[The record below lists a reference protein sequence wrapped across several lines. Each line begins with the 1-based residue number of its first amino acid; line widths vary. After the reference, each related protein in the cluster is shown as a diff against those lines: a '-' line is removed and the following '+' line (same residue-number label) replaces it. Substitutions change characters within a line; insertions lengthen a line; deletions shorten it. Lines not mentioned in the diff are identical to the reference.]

1 MDDDIKTLIALLTL
15 FYGSSNGIALFRNEL
30 KAVEDRTQELDE
42 ANRSTATSKTV
53 LRERRR
59 KLLRGLFG
67 LGPLIYVVVVL
78 LLPIF
83 LLLVVRLGP
92 TQALALLGLTSAVQQ
107 TGPVNHSH
115 VFFYILFALVLLA
128 TCEWLSPYFKGWRTV
143 FASLKKR
150 PGE

>member
-30 KAVEDRTQELDE
+30 KTVEDRTQELDE
-42 ANRSTATSKTV
+42 AVRSTTTPKKV
-53 LRERRR
+53 LQERRW
-59 KLLRGLFG
+59 KLVRGLFG
-67 LGPLIYVVVVL
+67 AGPLIYVLVVL

-83 LLLVVRLGP
+83 LFLVVRLGP
-92 TQALALLGLTSAVQQ
+92 TQALALLGLTSAVQNAL
-107 TGPVNHSH
+107 TNHGH

-143 FASLKKR
+143 FASLKNR